1 MFSHAYV
8 RYLEDKRCALVDTTD
23 IRDFDKWD
31 HQDID
36 EKRIKAATHWVNWV
50 FKDGSSDYFP
60 AEILHLGASE
70 AEVQKKVKKGRLKFR
85 RMMPGEEQEWNCDE
99 EPQEKEQE
107 ENKRKG
113 KKRKEPNDNLLK
125 LLDRKKRQ
133 MDVAKTRHNC
143 DGNCS
148 AAQELERMKDVVDR
162 KEEEI
167 KKLRKLNE
175 KLQEKVI
182 MQMERFIE
190 SANGTVAHS
199 MVQPTVVVPPST
211 PPPAQGPEE
220 KNGAA
225 AARAF
230 CSPAAITQQSTPES
244 RGPDDMVDIGQGLKI
259 PTGAWQRIQLQPKD
273 SLFVKE
279 LLVAIWDPADLK
291 GRSLQGKRSPRFPD
305 RPIKEPLTP
314 WKVSVMR
321 ECYKERLLR
330 LGLPAEIL
338 QNSLKRLNH
347 FVVEK
352 LADIEKLAK
361 KTEMA

>member
-8 RYLEDKRCALVDTTD
+8 RYLEDNRCALVDTTD

-60 AEILHLGASE
+60 AEILHLG
-70 AEVQKKVKKGRLKFR
+70 V
-85 RMMPGEEQEWNCDE
+85 
-99 EPQEKEQE
+99 
-107 ENKRKG
+107 
-113 KKRKEPNDNLLK
+113 
-125 LLDRKKRQ
+125 
-133 MDVAKTRHNC
+133 
-143 DGNCS
+143 
-148 AAQELERMKDVVDR
+148 
-162 KEEEI
+162 
-167 KKLRKLNE
+167 
-175 KLQEKVI
+175 
-182 MQMERFIE
+182 E

-244 RGPDDMVDIGQGLKI
+244 RDPDDMVDIGQGLKI

-291 GRSLQGKRSPRFPD
+291 GCSLQ
-305 RPIKEPLTP
+305 
-314 WKVSVMR
+314 

-361 KTEMA
+361 KGFAEKEVLEKGDHFYVQASKLDIASLSEFLHVPA

>member
-60 AEILHLGASE
+60 AEILHLG
-70 AEVQKKVKKGRLKFR
+70 V
-85 RMMPGEEQEWNCDE
+85 
-99 EPQEKEQE
+99 
-107 ENKRKG
+107 
-113 KKRKEPNDNLLK
+113 
-125 LLDRKKRQ
+125 
-133 MDVAKTRHNC
+133 
-143 DGNCS
+143 
-148 AAQELERMKDVVDR
+148 
-162 KEEEI
+162 
-167 KKLRKLNE
+167 
-175 KLQEKVI
+175 
-182 MQMERFIE
+182 E